1 MAAVEL
7 SLEREGGRAMADA
20 ARKIEDGL
28 ILNRMHMP
36 HRIDPGIAH
45 RARIGLIVLASDH
58 TIEHEWRQM
67 LAIDGIAVY
76 HSRIANSPTITPE
89 TLRAMEAGLT
99 QAADVILP
107 GVPLDVVAY
116 GCTSGAMVIGEE
128 TVAARIRAARPDVA
142 VTTPITGAL
151 AAMTALG
158 TRRIALLT
166 PYIDRINRM
175 MRDYIQ
181 ARGIEV
187 PVMGSFNNENDN
199 EVACIAPDSLRDAAV
214 ELAQEKSVDAVFVSC
229 TSLRLAAVVEEIER
243 RSGKPALSSNHA
255 MAWHALRLAGYAKPV
270 AGFGRLF
277 RI

>member
-1 MAAVEL
+1 
-7 SLEREGGRAMADA
+7 MADA

-28 ILNRMHMP
+28 ILNRMQMP
-36 HRIDPGIAH
+36 HRMDPGIAH

-58 TIEHEWRQM
+58 TIEHEWRRM
-67 LAIDGIAVY
+67 LDIEGIAVY
-76 HSRIANSPTITPE
+76 HSRIANSPTINPE
-89 TLRAMEAGLT
+89 TLKAMEAGLT
-99 QAADVILP
+99 AATDVILP

-116 GCTSGAMVIGEE
+116 GCTSGAMVIGED
-128 TVAARIRAARPDVA
+128 TVAERIRAARPNVA

-151 AAMTALG
+151 AAMGALG
-158 TRRIALLT
+158 ARRIALLT

-199 EVACIAPDSLRDAAV
+199 EVACIAPASLRDAAV
-214 ELAQEKSVDAVFVSC
+214 ELAQEKSADAVFVAC
-229 TSLRLAAVVEEIER
+229 TSLRLAAVVEEIEQ

-255 MAWHALRLAGYAKPV
+255 MAWHALRLAGYREPV

>member
-1 MAAVEL
+1 
-7 SLEREGGRAMADA
+7 MADA

-28 ILNRMHMP
+28 ILNRMQMP

-45 RARIGLIVLASDH
+45 QARIGLIVLASDH
-58 TIEHEWRQM
+58 TIEHEWRRM
-67 LAIDGIAVY
+67 LDIEGIAVY
-76 HSRIANSPTITPE
+76 HSRIANSPTINPE
-89 TLRAMEAGLT
+89 TLKAMEAGLT
-99 QAADVILP
+99 AATDVILP

-116 GCTSGAMVIGEE
+116 GCTSGAMVIGED
-128 TVAARIRAARPDVA
+128 TVAERIRAARPNVA

-151 AAMTALG
+151 AAMGALG
-158 TRRIALLT
+158 ARRIALLT

-175 MRDYIQ
+175 MRGYIEE
-181 ARGIEV
+181 RGIGV

-199 EVACIAPDSLRDAAV
+199 EVACIAPESLRDAAV
-214 ELAQEKSVDAVFVSC
+214 ELAQEKSVDAVFVAC
-229 TSLRLAAVVEEIER
+229 TSLRLAAVVEEIEQ